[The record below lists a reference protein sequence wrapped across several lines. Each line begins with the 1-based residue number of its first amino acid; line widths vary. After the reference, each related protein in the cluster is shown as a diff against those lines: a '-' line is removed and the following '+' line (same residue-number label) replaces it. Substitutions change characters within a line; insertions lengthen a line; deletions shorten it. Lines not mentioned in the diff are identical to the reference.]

1 MQSIIVLFFYVP
13 DMPSQM
19 KKLRGTVLIEKQ
31 STPVAKAT
39 GNIMSHS
46 TLADSDITPVRDPGL
61 HPITRPS
68 VQTPASPATATSLS
82 KTLNADIRPLQSE
95 TSSLSM
101 DSFSFETPS
110 ESLLEECITSA
121 MPHHVAIGS
130 GTSVLD
136 SRDPPP
142 SAHLLTQ
149 RTSPSGSSGP
159 SSHHH
164 SPLRTAAHRPDA
176 SLNEEEETCIDGDSN
191 VSEANCSPVDS
202 SRVLE
207 TASHSSGDACSKSS
221 SQLTVISDLLRA
233 EASEVSRRIADG
245 TYDSDKLS
253 AVDSI
258 DLAQAQS
265 SSLLTVDNSE
275 TVNAS
280 LTDDALDSHLNTS
293 KLSVLCCK
301 ILLWDI

>member
-1 MQSIIVLFFYVP
+1 M
-13 DMPSQM
+13 
-19 KKLRGTVLIEKQ
+19 EKQ

-39 GNIMSHS
+39 NVMSHS
-46 TLADSDITPVRDPGL
+46 TPADSNFTPVRDPGL

-121 MPHHVAIGS
+121 MPQHVATGS
-130 GTSVLD
+130 GSSILD

-142 SAHLLTQ
+142 SVHLLTQ

-176 SLNEEEETCIDGDSN
+176 SLNEEEEKEETCIDGDSN

-245 TYDSDKLS
+245 AYDSDKLS
-253 AVDSI
+253 AVDSV

-293 KLSVLCCK
+293 KLSVLCCR
-301 ILLWDI
+301 ILSWDI